1 VTVEGE
7 GEAGLAGPNGELGC
21 GNEGGSWR
29 PGGETKEHWRTSAD
43 GLSPKEFIGFYYY
56 YYYFLNLIFNAKT
69 FPGNPRKCFKARK
82 ILRKFQKFQENSR
95 RHIGT

>member
-1 VTVEGE
+1 
-7 GEAGLAGPNGELGC
+7 LLGQKWSWAAEI
-21 GNEGGSWR
+21 EGGGRS
-29 PGGETKEHWRTSAD
+29 GLTEDKGALAD
-43 GLSPKEFIGFYYY
+43 FRRWAWPKRIDRFFY

-95 RHIGT
+95 S